1 MKCEKLTSEN
11 RREFIREASKIIHEW
26 DGYLEILGR
35 PSVIENNYKQHFLL
49 RTAVLQKQ
57 SLSAPMY
64 VLR

>member
-26 DGYLEILGR
+26 DGYLETLGR
-35 PSVIENNYKQHFLL
+35 PSVIENYKQYFLL
-49 RTAVLQKQ
+49 QTAVLQKQ